1 MNELACHV
9 EDYLSLRRA
18 LGFKLAREGQVL
30 PQLVA
35 YLDDAGAATL
45 TAELAI
51 AWAQLPVGVHP
62 VTWTQRLGAARG
74 FATYLKTI
82 DPATEIPARD
92 VFAGQGKRPAPYLW
106 SNHDIVRLLD
116 AARQLQPPL
125 KAATYQTLFGLL
137 AVSGMRI
144 SEALGLDRNDVD
156 LAGGVITVAEGKFRR
171 QRLIPLHPSTTDA
184 LRTYAADR
192 DRMKPHPASTTAFF
206 ISWRGGT
213 ALGYSGVRNVF
224 RQLTTEIGLRTRT
237 VRPRIH
243 DLRHSFA
250 VRTLTEWHRAGV
262 DLAGRMAVLSD
273 YLGHVNPAGTYWY
286 LSASP
291 ELMEL
296 AAARLDGQ
304 FGGRR

>member
-1 MNELACHV
+1 MNELSCHV
-9 EDYLSLRRA
+9 ADYLAMRRA
-18 LGFKLAREGQVL
+18 LGFKLLFEGQVL

-35 YLDDAGAATL
+35 YLDDAGSTTL

-51 AWAQLPVGVHP
+51 RWAQLPVGVHP
-62 VTWTQRLGAARG
+62 VTWTHRLGAARG

-92 VFAGQGKRPAPYLW
+92 VFAGQSRRPTPYLW
-106 SNHDIVRLLD
+106 SDHDIRRLLD
-116 AARQLQPPL
+116 AARRLQPAL
-125 KAATYQTLFGLL
+125 RGATLETLFGLL
-137 AVSGMRI
+137 AVTGMRI
-144 SEALGLDRNDVD
+144 GEVLALDRNDVN
-156 LAGGVITVAEGKFRR
+156 LADGVITVVEGKFHR
-171 QRLIPLHPSTTDA
+171 QRLIPLHPTTVGA
-184 LRTYAADR
+184 LRSYGTFR
-192 DRMKPHPASTTAFF
+192 DQVQPQPESNAFF

-213 ALGYSGVRNVF
+213 TLGYNGVHPVF
-224 RQLTTEIGLRTRT
+224 KQLTTEIGLRTAT
-237 VRPRIH
+237 VKPRMH

-262 DLAGRMAVLSD
+262 DIEGRMTVLSD

-291 ELMEL
+291 ELMGL
-296 AAARLDGQ
+296 AAARLDGR